1 MYEKFFRMKQRPF
14 AAMPSAAGYVPT
26 GSIEQARQQL
36 ARGIERAEGPGLV
49 VGPAGIGKSLL
60 LAVLAAQFAD
70 RFAVVQLASGRLRN
84 VRALLQNILFELKL
98 PYRDQT
104 EGELRLALL
113 DRLEPNDDHQHG
125 LLLLVDEAHVLPVRL
140 LDELRMITNLVRG
153 GEPRVRIVLAGDI
166 RLEERF
172 ANPRLSSLQQRIAAR
187 CYLQPLLREETFDLV
202 RSQLTASGVIP
213 SEIFGDES
221 LAAVHRATSGI
232 PRLVNQ
238 LCDHALILAAVGN
251 QRSVS
256 AKLVDEAW
264 ADLQQLP
271 APSLV
276 EEPTAAERGSI
287 VEFGALD
294 DAPAAATKFT
304 RFDAPSA
311 RGKRDPLSQLD
322 EIERQIAAAND
333 DGDAHD
339 LDRDFQPVGMY
350 QPEVELSFAG
360 PQQPF
365 GGVFDEEEVV
375 IDRYASLESQTLR
388 SRPQVSS
395 REGREIAALLGT
407 TSTARQKLGVVS
419 PDPAE
424 MVALRDTS
432 SEAHEEPFDPA
443 SDPVMPEYYPHVSE
457 NATSV
462 RITAE
467 QPELVIVE
475 TDTTTQPATAT
486 PPTGRANRQEYR
498 QLFARLRRGG

>member
-14 AAMPSAAGYVPT
+14 AAMPAAAGYVAT

-113 DRLEPNDDHQHG
+113 DRLEPSDQNQHG
-125 LLLLVDEAHVLPVRL
+125 LLLLVDEAHALPVRL

-153 GEPRVRIVLAGDI
+153 GEPRVRVVLAGDM

-187 CYLQPLLREETFDLV
+187 CYLQPLTRNETFDV
-202 RSQLTASGVIP
+202 IRSQLTASGVLP
-213 SEIFGDES
+213 SDLFNDDALI
-221 LAAVHRATSGI
+221 AVHRATSGV
-232 PRLVNQ
+232 PRLINQ
-238 LCDHALILAAVGN
+238 LCDHALILAAIGN
-251 QRSVS
+251 QKNVS
-256 AKLVDEAW
+256 ARLVDEAW

-271 APSLV
+271 LPVV
-276 EEPTAAERGSI
+276 EEEVAETSGGSI

-294 DAPAAATKFT
+294 DGPTAGTKFT
-304 RFDAPSA
+304 RFDAPIA
-311 RGKRDPLSQLD
+311 RAKHDPFAALDEIDRQITAADEEDFRPLSQ
-322 EIERQIAAAND
+322 
-333 DGDAHD
+333 
-339 LDRDFQPVGMY
+339 F
-350 QPEVELSFAG
+350 QPEVELTFAG

-375 IDRYASLESQTLR
+375 IDRYASLEAQMLR
-388 SRPQVSS
+388 TRPQVTS
-395 REGREIAALLGT
+395 REGREIAAMLGT
-407 TSTARQKLGVVS
+407 TATVRQKLGIVS
-419 PDPAE
+419 ADPAE
-424 MVALRDTS
+424 LSALSGTNG
-432 SEAHEEPFDPA
+432 EAHEEPFDPA
-443 SDPVMPEYYPHVSE
+443 SDPVMPDYYPHVSE
-457 NATSV
+457 NAATV
-462 RITAE
+462 RIVAE
-467 QPELVIVE
+467 QPELVVDDASTE
-475 TDTTTQPATAT
+475 VATA
-486 PPTGRANRQEYR
+486 PPPAPTGRARRQEYR